1 MSDHKDDHPSEKMAQ
16 TGRDPAGRWLA
27 LFAGG
32 AACLLAIVIIYM
44 VLFDNERAIDVE
56 PPTVEEAQ

>member
-1 MSDHKDDHPSEKMAQ
+1 MAQ

-27 LFAGG
+27 IFAGG

-44 VLFDNERAIDVE
+44 VLFDDERAIDVE
-56 PPTVEEAQ
+56 PPTVEETQ